1 MGEMLVQRTARSYG
15 GLDISYET
23 EFYVETKL
31 RILGSSFARVLCVM
45 PPKPFFRP
53 GKQSQSM
60 ALCSVP
66 SARGDD
72 GGRHGGS
79 PVDLA
84 ARVDSGGTCVYPPGV
99 EAVWWSSYC
108 SVVCSCVM
116 ALPIECVLCLMGA
129 AIAPLP
135 WVCWLRGAQ

>member
-1 MGEMLVQRTARSYG
+1 M
-15 GLDISYET
+15 SYET
-23 EFYVETKL
+23 EFCVEMKL
-31 RILGSSFARVLCVM
+31 RTRLMCYAPQTI
-45 PPKPFFRP
+45 FRP

-84 ARVDSGGTCVYPPGV
+84 APVDSGVYVRIPLRLRSSLVVQLLFFCVFV
-99 EAVWWSSYC
+99 R
-108 SVVCSCVM
+108 
-116 ALPIECVLCLMGA
+116 IGA
-129 AIAPLP
+129 AI
-135 WVCWLRGAQ
+135 VCVFVSDGGRHGASSVGLKAQGHLVGYVRVPCRL